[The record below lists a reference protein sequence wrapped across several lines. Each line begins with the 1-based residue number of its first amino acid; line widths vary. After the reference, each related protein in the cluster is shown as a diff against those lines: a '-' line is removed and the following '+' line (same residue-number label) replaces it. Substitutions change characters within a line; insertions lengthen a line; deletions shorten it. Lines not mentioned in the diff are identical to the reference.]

1 MKRDNINYLVV
12 GTFVLVV
19 FAVLMVFLY
28 QLTGRG
34 GPSDVYTVIYNN
46 VAGIKFG
53 TPVLY
58 EGYQVG
64 QVESIQP
71 VPTDEGMRYKL
82 ELSVTRDWR
91 IPSDS
96 VAQVVASGLLS
107 AMTIEIKE
115 GESER
120 MLEPGSRIEGREAVN
135 IFAAVNDV
143 AANFRELSDD
153 SVRPLLNTLAV
164 NIERLT
170 DELIQLAHE
179 DIRPVFKNL
188 DHKIEQAEF
197 IEQTNQLV
205 TRLNTAAEGLQNM
218 LNESN
223 QDRVASTVDNLN
235 QASVNLNALL
245 NNIKTTRATLDQIL
259 GNVDELVGSNKE
271 DLQISVRELRTALET
286 ISANIDAI
294 SYHMEGTS
302 RNMHEFS
309 RHLRENPSALI
320 RGGTPPDEAMETQES
335 RQ

>member
-34 GPSDVYTVIYNN
+34 GPSDIYTVIYNN

-71 VPTDEGMRYKL
+71 VHADEGMRYKL
-82 ELSVTRDWR
+82 ELSVTKDWR

-120 MLEPGSRIEGREAVN
+120 MLEPGSEIKGSEAVN
-135 IFAAVNDV
+135 IFAAINDV

-164 NIERLT
+164 NIEKLT
-170 DELIQLAHE
+170 DELIQLARE
-179 DIRPVFKNL
+179 DIRPVFNNL
-188 DHKIEQAEF
+188 DRKINQAEF
-197 IEQTNQLV
+197 VEQTNQLV
-205 TRLNTAAEGLQNM
+205 AKLNVAAEGLQNM
-218 LNESN
+218 LNEGN
-223 QDRVASTVDNLN
+223 QEHVSSTVDNL
-235 QASVNLNALL
+235 QSGLCQSQCPV
-245 NNIKTTRATLDQIL
+245 
-259 GNVDELVGSNKE
+259 E
-271 DLQISVRELRTALET
+271 
-286 ISANIDAI
+286 
-294 SYHMEGTS
+294 
-302 RNMHEFS
+302 
-309 RHLRENPSALI
+309 
-320 RGGTPPDEAMETQES
+320 
-335 RQ
+335 